1 VGLALRY
8 ENELKSGIRLMEKDN
23 KKARDDAKREYN
35 DAVRVSTWLLLFL
48 GLTNQLPKDLV
59 RFLRKR
65 DKRYKNYMTKQRD
78 PSSQSATPPTT
89 KSSATPIA
97 KFVEQEWQRVNIS
110 NEGNEAG
117 QWDDAEGAEE
127 WECVACA
134 KAFKSEAAWMTHERS
149 RKHLKEVERYVKLPV
164 ILHSN
169 GRLFTGSSVR

>member
-1 VGLALRY
+1 
-8 ENELKSGIRLMEKDN
+8 MEKDN

-35 DAVRVSTWLLLFL
+35 DAVRVSVWLCCFL
-48 GLTNQLPKDLV
+48 GSLTKLPKDLV

-65 DKRYKNYMTKQRD
+65 DKRYKDYMARQQN

-89 KSSATPIA
+89 KSTAPPIA
-97 KFVEQEWQRVNIS
+97 KFVEQEWQRVDIS
-110 NEGNEAG
+110 NERNEAG

-149 RKHLKEVERYVKLPV
+149 RKHLKEVERYVKDPV
-164 ILHSN
+164 ISYSN
-169 GRLFTGSSVR
+169 GGLFTGSSVRCLRRTRN